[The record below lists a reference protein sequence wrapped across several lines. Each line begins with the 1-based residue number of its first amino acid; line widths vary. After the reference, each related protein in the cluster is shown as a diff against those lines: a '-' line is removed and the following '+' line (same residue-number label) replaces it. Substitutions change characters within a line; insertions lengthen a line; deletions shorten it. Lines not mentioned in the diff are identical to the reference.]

1 MALLRLTLQSLK
13 DLDMGSIDVAFRTH
27 LERVVKDCLDRPG
40 DKRSRKVVI
49 ELIAVPIP
57 VPVIQNIID
66 CDGVSA
72 TIKVKSM
79 LPDYESRTLDFG
91 VRSDGSLVFR
101 EHSPTDHRQGILL
114 PSADTDQDEE
124 KN

>member
-27 LERVVKDCLDRPG
+27 LERVVKDCFDRPG

-49 ELIAVPIP
+49 ELIASPIP

-72 TIKVKSM
+72 TIKVKSV

-101 EHSPTDHRQGILL
+101 EDSPTDHRQGTLL